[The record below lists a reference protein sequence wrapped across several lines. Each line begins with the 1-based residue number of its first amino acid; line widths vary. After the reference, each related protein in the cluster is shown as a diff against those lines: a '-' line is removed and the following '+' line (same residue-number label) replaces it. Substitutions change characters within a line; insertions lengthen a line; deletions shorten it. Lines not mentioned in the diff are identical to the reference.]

1 MKRLAVVAGAVAL
14 AGCGGGGDGTSACGF
29 STSPDTDLGAPHMG
43 CIGAAAAS
51 DELTFTAPDDAA
63 GGYVQVTI
71 DAVAGMRM
79 RATVKGGS
87 GDKTLGEARTADVGA
102 ALSFFVA
109 VAPGRRYRLAIADDG
124 TFSAPY
130 AYSLTTAFAPVPD
143 PFEPNDDAAG
153 AAPMAVAAPVQAF
166 IFAGADRD
174 MAAYED
180 FFRAPLAGGQLVTVR
195 ADSVPTDV
203 ALRVF
208 LYDPTGVEMA
218 RVSTGHPGEA
228 LSMAPMMPATDGEY
242 VVRVGLF
249 TALTDAVAAG
259 DVPPDHFTRPYQLS
273 ITQSP
278 M

>member
-1 MKRLAVVAGAVAL
+1 VRRLAAVALAVAL

-29 STSPDTDLGAPHMG
+29 ATSHDTDLGASRMG
-43 CIGAAAAS
+43 CIGAAAAA
-51 DELTFTAPDDAA
+51 DELTFTAPGDAA

-79 RATVKGGS
+79 RATVKSGS
-87 GDKTLGEARTADVGA
+87 GDKTLGEARAADAGT

-109 VAPGRRYRLAIADDG
+109 VAPGQRYRVAIADDG

-130 AYSLTTAFAPVPD
+130 AYQLATAFVPVAD
-143 PFEPNDDAAG
+143 SFEPNDDAAG
-153 AAPMAVAAPVQAF
+153 AAPMAVASPVQAF
-166 IFAGADRD
+166 MFAGADRD
-174 MAAYED
+174 MVAYED
-180 FFRAPLAGGQLVTVR
+180 FFRATLAGGQLVTVR

-203 ALRVF
+203 ALRIY
-208 LYDPTGVEMA
+208 LYDPAGVEMA

-228 LSMAPMMPATDGEY
+228 LSMAPMMPPAAGDY

-249 TALTDAVAAG
+249 TAATNAVAAG

-273 ITQSP
+273 ITQ
-278 M
+278 